1 MKITETY
8 TGSDATLEI
17 LIMLFGAFLLGYLLR
32 YLYDKY
38 FTECVEEEVVEVPA
52 QKDDIREEV
61 KAPVVENTTAEIQK
75 TVSLEDDLKIIEG
88 IGPKIESLLKSVGI
102 KTFEKLSNVTPDQ
115 IREILKEKG
124 GDRYAFHDPTT
135 WPDQARLAYEGR
147 MEELKEYQEFLRGGR
162 I

>member
-17 LIMLFGAFLLGYLLR
+17 LIMLLGAFLLGYLLR

-38 FTECVEEEVVEVPA
+38 FTECVEEEIVEAPV
-52 QKDDIREEV
+52 QKNEV
-61 KAPVVENTTAEIQK
+61 RQKVEAPVVNTAAPQPQK
-75 TVSLEDDLKIIEG
+75 TASLEDDLKVVEG
-88 IGPKIESLLKSVGI
+88 IGPKIESLLKSAGV
-102 KTFEKLSNVTPDQ
+102 KTFDTLSTVTADQ

-135 WPDQARLAYEGR
+135 
-147 MEELKEYQEFLRGGR
+147 
-162 I
+162 